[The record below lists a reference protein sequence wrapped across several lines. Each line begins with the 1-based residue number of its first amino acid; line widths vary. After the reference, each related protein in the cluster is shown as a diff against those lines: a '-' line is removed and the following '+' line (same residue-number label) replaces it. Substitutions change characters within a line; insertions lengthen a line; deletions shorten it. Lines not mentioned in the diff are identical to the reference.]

1 MAKISF
7 SRIDEYAKVLD
18 VLDKESDEIL
28 KSAVYKGAA
37 LVADE
42 IKQEIK
48 ICCRGRENGLAPV
61 GTPEHKLTGV
71 TRRQKADL
79 IDSFGLA
86 PIENDDGYIQTKAG
100 VDGYGSVKTETY
112 PKCAECDVDAQH
124 RKRDI
129 VQGKEAYFQ
138 KSNKQGEKEGTT
150 ANGKGN
156 RRPVKRMFRR

>member
-7 SRIDEYAKVLD
+7 SGIDEYAKVLD

-48 ICCRGRENGLAPV
+48 NLPVEEGKNGLAPV

-79 IDSFGLA
+79 IA

-112 PKCAECDVDAQH
+112 PKGVPNVMLMRSIESGTSFREKKPIFRKATNRA
-124 RKRDI
+124 RKRA
-129 VQGKEAYFQ
+129 QQ
-138 KSNKQGEKEGTT
+138 QMEKEIDDQL
-150 ANGKGN
+150 
-156 RRPVKRMFRR
+156 KRMFRR